1 MSCILSLQSWLI
13 ERKQLCL
20 LFVHQK
26 IASRIYLI
34 FHYQPHYLDIDDLR
48 IHYLD
53 EGESQ
58 VILCLHGEPS
68 WSYLYRKM
76 IPILS
81 KNHRVLA
88 MDFVGFGR
96 SDKFTERSEYSFQM
110 HHDTIIRFIQA
121 LKLEQIT
128 LVVQDWGGL
137 LGLTV
142 ASEMPELFTRLV
154 IMNTGLPTGDEPMGK
169 GFMRWREFASSS
181 SDLPVGLVI
190 QNGTAERALKPEI
203 VAAYESPFPDVSY
216 KAGAMIFPLLVP
228 ISPDDPGAA
237 EMRRAREVFSHW
249 QKPVLVMF
257 SDKDPITRGGD
268 IFFRSLIPGA
278 KGQPEIVIHDAGHF
292 LQEDK
297 GEEIAQHIVNFI
309 ART

>member
-1 MSCILSLQSWLI
+1 MPVIRTPD
-13 ERKQLCL
+13 ERFQNLPDFPFL
-20 LFVHQK
+20 
-26 IASRIYLI
+26 
-34 FHYQPHYLDIDDLR
+34 PHYININGLR

-53 EGESQ
+53 EGEGQ

-81 KNHRVLA
+81 SKHRVLA

-110 HHDTIIRFIQA
+110 HHDIIIQFIRA

-142 ASEMPELFTRLV
+142 ASEMPELFARLV

-169 GFMRWREFASSS
+169 GFMRWREFASNSP
-181 SDLPVGLVI
+181 DLPVGLVI
-190 QNGTAERALKPEI
+190 QNGTADRTLKPEI
-203 VAAYESPFPDVSY
+203 VAAYESPFPDVTY
-216 KAGAMIFPLLVP
+216 KAGAIIFPLLVP
-228 ISPDDPGAA
+228 LSPDDPGAA
-237 EMRRAREVFSHW
+237 EMRKAREVLSHW

-257 SDKDPITRGGD
+257 SEKDPITRGGD
-268 IFFRSLIPGA
+268 LFFRSLIPSA
-278 KGQPEIVIHDAGHF
+278 KDQPEIVIHDAGHF

-297 GEEIAQHIVNFI
+297 GEEIAEHLVDFI

>member
-1 MSCILSLQSWLI
+1 MPVIRTPE
-13 ERKQLCL
+13 ERFKDLRD
-20 LFVHQK
+20 FP
-26 IASRIYLI
+26 
-34 FHYQPHYLDIDDLR
+34 FQPHYLNMDGLR

-53 EGESQ
+53 EGEGQ
-58 VILCLHGEPS
+58 IILCLHGEPS

-81 KNHRVLA
+81 SQHRVLA

-110 HHDTIIRFIQA
+110 HHDTIINFIRA
-121 LKLEQIT
+121 LELEQIT

-142 ASEMPELFTRLV
+142 ASEMPELFARLV

-169 GFMRWREFASSS
+169 GFMRWREFASNSP
-181 SDLPVGLVI
+181 DLPVGLVI
-190 QNGTAERALKPEI
+190 QNGTAERALKQEI

-228 ISPDDPGAA
+228 LSPDDPGAA
-237 EMRRAREVFSHW
+237 EMRKAKEVFSRW

-268 IFFRSLIPGA
+268 LFFRSLLPSA
-278 KGQPEIVIHDAGHF
+278 KDQPEIVIHDAGHF

-297 GEEIAQHIVNFI
+297 GEEIAQHIVDFI